1 MTDDINPS
9 VAASTPE
16 AIQAPAVV
24 DQSAQARAGGY
35 SWDEINSH
43 LADKRQQAKDAGYS
57 DEEIN
62 KYLGIPQPPAGKQY
76 FSLGDIANNSARA
89 FIDYPKA
96 AYQGLQD
103 DWEDAKEGFNLPTP
117 DGFWNRVH
125 ADVDQIGRLGSIP
138 VDVLN
143 TAISP
148 LTSIYGAAVSRPLS
162 YSESN
167 LIQSM
172 MPKGEELS
180 KEEME
185 KHQRIL
191 EQGFNLAPLVLGMK
205 DSVAS
210 YRMKTSPT
218 LSPQDTADAATAVT
232 GIKGANAVDS
242 GVGTAAQNL
251 YNNWVKTGEPPIEA
265 AQRAQNDPVFR
276 AQLQAPPPAD
286 VHLGFSETKV
296 GEDAFI
302 IDKQDMFTAE
312 AADSI
317 LHPEREPNMY
327 ADLQKKVDGMDEE
340 AAALRLKM
348 LDKKMEAGI
357 IKPREI
363 AEREILSNDGQ
374 PPIPPKPPGGEPPA
388 PPENPTPWEHV
399 ASRIADMEDAPGMWQ
414 RIKDF
419 GYRTYL
425 EYFDP
430 EHPINALVDSVQDGK
445 ALPDLEN
452 PKYLYRFADLSNT
465 RSQYMVERNMID
477 INGNITGKGLNDIL
491 DPLKGKEKDFW
502 TYSVAKWAVEKADQA
517 KETGVDVDAARQVAT
532 EGEGKFGKPF
542 KELVDWQNGTLKYA
556 KDGGLISEENYA
568 KMVGDNQSRIP
579 GYRVDDEA
587 SEKVKGAGPGKTAY
601 SPVKQFFGSDKKI
614 EPILKSLLQ
623 ESFLRI
629 ELANR
634 NRANLALADLAQ
646 ETGIGEKIASQP
658 RPFELTDDELLKLGK
673 EAFTTGKEDPSAA
686 TIFRVIGKNIGKDD
700 VPIFRDGKME
710 IWNFKDPDLTNVL
723 RGYDNITRT
732 AWQRVAGS
740 LTNVTRNMIVLNP
753 AFPVKLMSY
762 DIPWQFITKPVM
774 RNTIADTYV
783 GLREIMG
790 DGPAYDEWMRRG
802 GAERIFQG
810 LTKND
815 YIKDILK
822 GHEDPGY
829 LDGVWNAVRTP
840 YDALRSWA
848 QTLNQAQR
856 VGRFAR
862 GVEQGESKMTAA
874 AASSDAAFHRAGF
887 GGPAAKS
894 WNSVAPFFTAYINSL
909 NQTFRG
915 MLGIGR
921 TITGDQM
928 NAAAFSA
935 KATAVVTI
943 PLLANWYFNQ
953 DKPWYKSAPDW
964 QKDNGIL
971 IHVGPDEAG
980 HTIFVKYPPL
990 ISLIYG
996 AIPRRMAEQFL
1007 ADNPHAWDGFGKS
1020 FGASFAPPGGLINYN
1035 IFLPVAEHLANHSF
1049 FRDQPLVPDDTKRNV
1064 LAPEQYNPY
1073 SSGTAKGL
1081 SRFLNDM
1088 PLVRNFGLS
1097 PPVIDNYITDWG
1109 GTIGTAAVRAA
1120 DMALGTGPRA
1130 GNAPA
1135 MSVEDM
1141 PLLNSFLSRYPSA
1154 SAQPIRDFETR
1165 MDNYNAV
1172 HGSLMRALEAG
1183 DLKRFKEIVD
1193 ENPTAAAMHRFQF
1206 TQSVAA
1212 KIPQGQDMTPYMGI
1226 LQQAAKQ
1233 INGDDAGRVLAAE
1246 KALKNMKDYVQA
1258 VNSNTK
1264 ITPVEKRQLLDQ
1276 TYGWMQEISE
1286 RGVGSMNRTGM
1297 P

>member
-1 MTDDINPS
+1 MTDQQADPS
-9 VAASTPE
+9 IAASTPSSV
-16 AIQAPAVV
+16 AAPTIA
-24 DQSAQARAGGY
+24 DQTAQARAGGY
-35 SWDEINSH
+35 SWDEINTH

-57 DEEIN
+57 DDEIN
-62 KYLGIPQPPAGKQY
+62 QYLGVPQPPAGKEY
-76 FSLGDIANNSARA
+76 FSMGDIAKNSARA
-89 FIDYPKA
+89 FIDYPEA
-96 AYQGLQD
+96 AWDTLKSDYEKQHELDVMSGQP
-103 DWEDAKEGFNLPTP
+103 AS
-117 DGFWNRVH
+117 FWDKVKN
-125 ADVDQIGRLGSIP
+125 
-138 VDVLN
+138 
-143 TAISP
+143 
-148 LTSIYGAAVSRPLS
+148 S
-162 YSESN
+162 YDST
-167 LIQSM
+167 IQSG
-172 MPKGEELS
+172 KVALDA
-180 KEEME
+180 
-185 KHQRIL
+185 
-191 EQGFNLAPLVLGMK
+191 FNLALSPLAAVYGAVVARPLAYGEANLLQALPGKKDMTPEQLEKAKADFEDNANLFPLLLGGRA
-205 DSVAS
+205 V
-210 YRMKTSPT
+210 TSPM
-218 LSPQDTADAATAVT
+218 LAVADTTDAATAVT
-232 GIKGANAVDS
+232 GLKGAEALDS
-242 GVGTAAQNL
+242 GIGNAAQNL
-251 YNNWVKTGEPPIEA
+251 HTNWVKTGEPPIEA
-265 AQRAQNDPVFR
+265 AQRAQADPVFR
-276 AQLQAPPPAD
+276 AQMQSPPPPD
-286 VHLGFSETKV
+286 IEPGSSSTETEY
-296 GEDAFI
+296 GDFI
-302 IDKQDMFTAE
+302 VQKQDMFTPETAQ
-312 AADSI
+312 AI
-317 LHPEREPNMY
+317 LHPERDPGMY
-327 ADLQKKVDGMDEE
+327 DELQKKVDGYDEDQAE
-340 AAALRLKM
+340 LRLKM
-348 LDKKMEAGI
+348 LDKKMEAAI
-357 IKPREI
+357 ITPKEM
-363 AEREILSNDGQ
+363 AEREMLQNDGK

-399 ASRIADMEDAPGMWQ
+399 ASRIADMEETPGMWQ

-430 EHPINALVDSVQDGK
+430 EHPINALVDSIGEGK
-445 ALPDLEN
+445 ALPDLQN

-477 INGNITGKGLNDIL
+477 IDGNITGKGLNDIL

-532 EGEGKFGKPF
+532 DGEKKFGKAF
-542 KELVDWQNGTLKYA
+542 GELVDWQNGTLKYA
-556 KDGGLISEENYA
+556 RDGGLISKENYE
-568 KMVGDNQSRIP
+568 KMVSQNQARIP
-579 GYRVDDEA
+579 GYRVEEEA
-587 SEKVKGAGPGKTAY
+587 AAKVKGAGPGKTAY

-623 ESFLRI
+623 ESFLRV

-634 NRANLALADLAQ
+634 NRANLALADLAE
-646 ETGIGEKIASQP
+646 ETGIGEKLAAQP
-658 RPFELTDDELLKLGK
+658 RPFELTEDELAKLG
-673 EAFTTGKEDPSAA
+673 EAAVEKGKEEPSAA

-732 AWQRVAGS
+732 SWQRLAGS
-740 LTNVTRNMIVLNP
+740 LTSITRNMIVLNP

-774 RNTIADTYV
+774 RNTIADTFV
-783 GLREIMG
+783 GLKHIMG
-790 DGPAYDEWMRRG
+790 DTEAYDAWMRGG

-810 LTKND
+810 LTKGD
-815 YIKDILK
+815 YIKDIMR
-822 GHEDPGY
+822 GHEDPAY

-862 GVEQGESKMTAA
+862 GVEQGESTATAA

-915 MLGIGR
+915 MLGIGK
-921 TITGDQM
+921 TITGDPM

-935 KATAVVTI
+935 KAAAVVTI
-943 PLLANWYFNQ
+943 PILASWYFNR

-964 QKDNGIL
+964 QKDNGLL
-971 IHVGPDEAG
+971 IHIGPDDSG

-996 AIPRRMAEQFL
+996 TIPRRMAEGFL

-1035 IFLPVAEHLANHSF
+1035 IFLPVAEQLANHSF
-1049 FRDQPLVPDDTKRNV
+1049 FRDQPLVPDDLKRNV

-1073 SSGTAKGL
+1073 STGAAKSL
-1081 SRFLNDM
+1081 SRFMNDI

-1109 GTIGTAAVRAA
+1109 GTIGATAVRAA

-1135 MSVEDM
+1135 MSIEDM
-1141 PLLNSFLSRYPSA
+1141 PLINSFLSRYPSA
-1154 SAQPIRDFETR
+1154 SAQPTRDFETR

-1193 ENPTAAAMHRFQF
+1193 ENPAAAAMHRFQF

-1226 LQQAAKQ
+1226 LQQASKT
-1233 INGDDAGRVLAAE
+1233 INSDDAGRVLAAE
-1246 KALKNMKDYVQA
+1246 KALKNMKDYAQM

-1276 TYGWMQEISE
+1276 TYGWMQEISQ
-1286 RGVGSMNRTGM
+1286 RGIGSMNRTGM